1 VSRRQPG
8 AGGTLFTKR
17 LFGYTPADVDAYV
30 AQAMAANEAARAE
43 VERLQA
49 VEPLTRV
56 GDDVA
61 GLLTSFAQT
70 VEQTRHA
77 AGEDARRAQEEA
89 TAQAEGLRREA
100 ADHLARARAEVAEAE
115 RIRREA
121 DAYAAQ
127 VREQVEGVVGEA
139 SDRAGREAEHV
150 IDQARARAGQEAEA
164 IVARARQEV
173 TVVADRWSAIGES
186 LHDAA
191 AAIATARASL
201 ERLGGL
207 PAEPVLDLAQANE
220 DAGRGGRTGLAGD
233 TRRDSQ
239 DNAARLTAP

>member
-1 VSRRQPG
+1 
-8 AGGTLFTKR
+8 
-17 LFGYTPADVDAYV
+17 
-30 AQAMAANEAARAE
+30 MAVNEAARAE

-77 AGEDARRAQEEA
+77 AGEDARRAQREA
-89 TAQAEGLRREA
+89 ASQAEGLRREA
-100 ADHLARARAEVAEAE
+100 EEHLAHARAELTEAE

-127 VREQVEGVVGEA
+127 VREQLDGVVGEA
-139 SDRAGREAEHV
+139 WDRADREAEHV
-150 IDQARARAGQEAEA
+150 LDQARARAGKEAEA
-164 IVARARQEV
+164 ILALARQEV
-173 TVVADRWSAIGES
+173 TIVRDQWSAVGES

-191 AAIATARASL
+191 AATATALASL

-207 PAEPVLDLAQANE
+207 PAAPVLDLVQTDE
-220 DAGRGGRTGLAGD
+220 DAGPSGRTGPPGD
-233 TRRDSQ
+233 NRRDARDS
-239 DNAARLTAP
+239 ASRLTAL